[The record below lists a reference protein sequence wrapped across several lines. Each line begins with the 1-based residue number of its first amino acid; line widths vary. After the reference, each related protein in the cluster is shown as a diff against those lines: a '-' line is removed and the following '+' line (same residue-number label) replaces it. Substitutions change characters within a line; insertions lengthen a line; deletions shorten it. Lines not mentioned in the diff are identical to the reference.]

1 MLAPFSFLFSSLV
14 LSFLS
19 NSAFAA
25 LPTAIDVTAAT
36 GFIEGPVMTALIGL
50 GVVMIALAALAMG
63 LKWLKGMAM
72 G

>member
-1 MLAPFSFLFSSLV
+1 MLAPFSFLVSSIV

-19 NSAFAA
+19 STASAA
-25 LPTAIDVTAAT
+25 LPTAIDVTTAT
-36 GFIEGPVMTALIGL
+36 DFIEGPVMTALIGL